1 MIDHRLLPGGNVD
14 IMDEDGDT
22 PLYTVENVDTARWLV
37 EHGAR
42 VDHRNNEGIS
52 VSFAPANLLKQTA
65 DQRKSQ

>member
-1 MIDHRLLPGGNVD
+1 
-14 IMDEDGDT
+14 MDEDGDT